1 MTNSGRKRPGRQVV
15 RVKFGSAHVPI
26 YQGSVRG
33 DTRFT
38 VSFYQNG
45 RRVRR
50 TFDSLA
56 KATEEARTAAMKIQ
70 QGLAE
75 VADMRV
81 ADRQNYNAATSLL
94 GSLSVP
100 LVAAVEEYVRCR
112 ELLGGSPLLSAI
124 EEHVRRTNGLRMGAS
139 VADVVK
145 EFMAAKEEDGVSKRY
160 LSQLRSDL
168 NRFTE
173 FFRCPILH
181 VNSEQIDEWLRSL
194 KVAPR
199 TRNGTL
205 TSVRTLFSFAKSRS
219 YLPKNEI
226 TEADALNKSK
236 VGDTDTVIFEPAVM
250 RKLLDAAPP
259 QLIPF
264 LAIGA
269 LAGLRSAEIARLEW
283 SAINFELGIIEIRA
297 GQAKTASR
305 RIVPVSENLRAWIAP
320 LARTGPVIHTLE
332 LYRDVSA
339 LAAKLGIDWP
349 RNVLRHSYIS
359 YRLPIVK
366 TRMPSRLKRAIP
378 PPSSSSTTVSLRRR
392 SKLGS
397 GLQSIP

>member
-1 MTNSGRKRPGRQVV
+1 MTKSGRKRPGRKVV

-33 DTRFT
+33 GTRFT

-45 RRVRR
+45 RRIRR

-81 ADRQNYNAATSLL
+81 ADRQNYLAATSLL
-94 GSLSVP
+94 ENLSVP

-145 EFMAAKEEDGVSKRY
+145 GFMAAKEEDGVSKRY
-160 LSQLRSDL
+160 LAQLRSDL

-181 VNSEQIDEWLRSL
+181 VKSE
-194 KVAPR
+194 
-199 TRNGTL
+199 
-205 TSVRTLFSFAKSRS
+205 
-219 YLPKNEI
+219 
-226 TEADALNKSK
+226 
-236 VGDTDTVIFEPAVM
+236 
-250 RKLLDAAPP
+250 
-259 QLIPF
+259 
-264 LAIGA
+264 
-269 LAGLRSAEIARLEW
+269 
-283 SAINFELGIIEIRA
+283 
-297 GQAKTASR
+297 
-305 RIVPVSENLRAWIAP
+305 RICA
-320 LARTGPVIHTLE
+320 
-332 LYRDVSA
+332 
-339 LAAKLGIDWP
+339 
-349 RNVLRHSYIS
+349 
-359 YRLPIVK
+359 
-366 TRMPSRLKRAIP
+366 
-378 PPSSSSTTVSLRRR
+378 
-392 SKLGS
+392 
-397 GLQSIP
+397 